1 MSWGRA
7 AAAIVAQPLMQLSA
21 ARMARRKVRVRQL
34 EPVLAA
40 GQLWVIAGEEYGW
53 RGFAWPRLY
62 RRIGPINATLV
73 MAAMW
78 GLWHLPM
85 FFVPQSLQA
94 QDSVLRFG
102 SAILAWSSLHALLQL
117 DQLSVATAMVY
128 HAATNLSLQ
137 VLDVDLEHSSRA
149 LMGIYAAVA
158 ATAVASM
165 AMRRRRRWS

>member
-1 MSWGRA
+1 
-7 AAAIVAQPLMQLSA
+7 
-21 ARMARRKVRVRQL
+21 
-34 EPVLAA
+34 
-40 GQLWVIAGEEYGW
+40 
-53 RGFAWPRLY
+53 
-62 RRIGPINATLV
+62 

-137 VLDVDLEHSSRA
+137 VLDVDLGAFFPCTHGHLRSR
-149 LMGIYAAVA
+149 GCYSRREYGD
-158 ATAVASM
+158 ASPASLVM
-165 AMRRRRRWS
+165 KPHASRRLIRR